1 MVERVP
7 PEAEVKYNKYVQ
19 LRDTYNAIL
28 QQRLAAE
35 SSLSELEKVLERLN
49 SLSDDAEVYRMTGFV
64 LIRTTKADLLKEL
77 QERKEDLELKIK
89 ALKNQE
95 NLVKGELERVASELQ
110 GILQGLAGKQAGS
123 AGSEGAGS

>member
-49 SLSDDAEVYRMTGFV
+49 SLSDDAEVYKMTGFV
-64 LIRTTKADLLKEL
+64 LVRTTKADLVKEL

-110 GILQGLAGKQAGS
+110 GILQGLAGRQAGG

>member
-110 GILQGLAGKQAGS
+110 GILQGLAGRQAGS

>member
-49 SLSDDAEVYRMTGFV
+49 SLSDDAEVYKMTGFV
-64 LIRTTKADLLKEL
+64 LIRTTKADLIKEL

-110 GILQGLAGKQAGS
+110 GILQGLAGRQAGG